1 MDEMEITRLM
11 KELARLLQDVAEEVE
26 SGAEIDER
34 VEAIKRELGSWF
46 IDDYP
51 LYQAS

>member
-1 MDEMEITRLM
+1 MNEMEITRLM
-11 KELARLLQDVAEEVE
+11 KELARLLQNIHMTEGEE
-26 SGAEIDER
+26 GEIGER

-46 IDDYP
+46 IDGYP